1 MPRDQ
6 NLTETEAARLENK
19 LVGMLD
25 AQKKFIMQEVAVGV
39 ARELR
44 ELRDGL
50 VAEANDAFSEMHRE
64 LAELRK
70 ARGGKDDNDKGGIID
85 LPPLPRC
92 LQ

>member
-70 ARGGKDDNDKGGIID
+70 ARGGKDDNDKSGIID
-85 LPPLPRC
+85 LPQLPRC